1 VISASLLDIS
11 RAVAPPNEGAD
22 MEHNPVVAS
31 NGLGDATLLSGAPP
45 MLSASAGRDEGQS
58 RNSGGSQ

>member
-11 RAVAPPNEGAD
+11 RAVAPPNEGAE
-22 MEHNPVVAS
+22 MEYNPVVAN
-31 NGLGDATLLSGAPP
+31 NG
-45 MLSASAGRDEGQS
+45 REEGPS